1 MRRFGYGA
9 RVSGIEPTEL
19 RALVDRLEALSARR
33 VATRPTGEAAAAR
46 ARQLADHLAGHV
58 RVRADALDA
67 PLLVVLIG
75 PTGAGKSTVF
85 NTIVGWPASETGV
98 LRPTTRVAVVLVHPG
113 DRDTVQTGAFARVPP
128 GQLRFVEDPDIE
140 PGLVLVDAPDIDSI
154 EHANR
159 ELADRL
165 VEAADLCLFVT
176 TATRYA
182 DRVPW
187 AVLERVR
194 ERGLPL
200 QVIVNRMPADATDQA
215 DVLADVRRLL
225 SEAGLER
232 VQTATEGQAWAIIAV
247 REGALD
253 ESGDRLD
260 RVVIAPVLDEI
271 ARLRADRDA
280 RIELA
285 LRALT
290 GSLTGLGES
299 LDQIADDADHEA
311 IDTEALRRAA
321 DRAYEGAL
329 TSLRMEVGRG
339 TFLREEALRH
349 WQDFVGADQITRFF
363 SEGIGR
369 IRGAIAAVFR
379 PVTAPV
385 AEVRAAT
392 TEDLIAVARLQAA
405 EAARRTATAWS
416 DSRSVARSLAEQ
428 PELWVPSPD
437 FDARLSG
444 RLETWIEGIVTDI
457 QAHGRPKRLLA
468 RGAAVGVNAMGT
480 GVMLA
485 TFIHTGGITGTELGV
500 AAATAFLNQKLLA
513 ALFGEAAMA
522 ELVADAKRRLDEAL
536 SVTLEEERARFDG
549 LLPAPGVLADLAVDL
564 RAAAADVRDLPSPA
578 G

>member
-1 MRRFGYGA
+1 MT
-9 RVSGIEPTEL
+9 GIEPTEL
-19 RALVDRLEALSARR
+19 RSLVDRLEALSRR
-33 VATRPTGEAAAAR
+33 RLATLPRSEAATAR

-85 NTIVGWPASETGV
+85 NTIVGWAASETGV
-98 LRPTTRVAVVLVHPG
+98 LRPTTRVAVVLTHPD
-113 DRDTVQTGAFARVPP
+113 DRDAVQAGAFARVPQ
-128 GQLRFVEDPDIE
+128 GQLRYVEDPNIE
-140 PGLVLVDAPDIDSI
+140 PGLVLVDAPDIDSV

-182 DRVPW
+182 DLVPW
-187 AVLERVR
+187 AVLDRVR

-200 QVIVNRMPADATDQA
+200 QVIVNRMPADAADQA
-215 DVLADVRRLL
+215 DVLADVLRLL
-225 SEAGLER
+225 SEAGLES
-232 VQTATEGQAWAIIAV
+232 VQTIAEDAPPREVIGV
-247 REGALD
+247 REGALAD
-253 ESGDRLD
+253 GGDRLE
-260 RVVIAPVLDEI
+260 RSAIAPVLDEI
-271 ARLRADRDA
+271 QRLRADRDA
-280 RIELA
+280 RLELA

-290 GSLTGLGES
+290 GSLTGLGDS
-299 LDQIADDADHEA
+299 LDLIADDAEHEA

-321 DRAYEGAL
+321 ERSYEGSL
-329 TSLRMEVGRG
+329 TSLRLEVGRG

-349 WQDFVGADQITRFF
+349 WQDFVGADQMTRFF

-379 PVTAPV
+379 PVSAPV

-416 DSRSVARSLAEQ
+416 DSPAVARALAER

-437 FDARLSG
+437 FDVRLGARL
-444 RLETWIEGIVTDI
+444 EAWIEGIVADI

-536 SVTLEEERARFDG
+536 SATFEEEQSRFDA
-549 LLPAPGVLADLAVDL
+549 LLPAPGVLSDLAAEL
-564 RAAAADVRDLPSPA
+564 RTAAGDVRALPSPA